1 MDYYISVCEYSSI
14 ETEPNQNRV
23 MRRAVAISV
32 WLVAALLPG
41 VTATV
46 ARADVERATVPMAL
60 QRVAEGVYLV
70 QGESAMGSALN
81 QGFVSNAGVVVT
93 DDGVLVVDALGTPA
107 LAHRLIEE
115 IAKVTA
121 QPVRIVVVT
130 HYHAD
135 HIYGL
140 QAFREAGARIMAHVG
155 ARSYIGSDTARLR
168 LQASRD
174 ELFPWIDERTRVV
187 EPDVW
192 IDGDTTLTLGG
203 TTVQVRH
210 VGPAH
215 TSEDLVVVLPAAG
228 VVFAGDLVFRG
239 RTPFVG
245 QADSGRWIESLDRLI
260 AAKPRVVVPGHGPA
274 ATDPERD
281 VVLTRDYLRHL
292 RVTMARAARELEPF
306 DEAYQKTDWSRFET
320 MPLFKQVNRM
330 NAYNTYL
337 LMEAQAPR

>member
-1 MDYYISVCEYSSI
+1 MRIFDYSI
-14 ETEPNQNRV
+14 LSEIRLRLRRV
-23 MRRAVAISV
+23 VGWAARVA
-32 WLVAALLPG
+32 VAALALAAMP
-41 VTATV
+41 AS
-46 ARADVERATVPMAL
+46 RADAERATVPMAL
-60 QRVAEGVYLV
+60 QRVADGVYFV

-81 QGFVSNAGVVVT
+81 QGFVSNAGVVVS
-93 DDGVLVVDALGTPA
+93 DDGVLVIDALGTPA
-107 LAHRLIEE
+107 LARRLIEE
-115 IAKVTA
+115 IAKVTT
-121 QPVRIVVVT
+121 QPVRTVVVT

-140 QAFREAGARIMAHVG
+140 QAFREAGARIVAHVG
-155 ARSYIGSDTARLR
+155 ARGYIGSDTARLR

-174 ELFPWIDERTRVV
+174 ELFPWIDERTQVV
-187 EPDVW
+187 EPDQWV
-192 IDGDTTLTLGG
+192 DSDLMLTLGS

-215 TSEDLVVVLPAAG
+215 TTEDLAVVLPAAG

-245 QADSGRWIESLDRLI
+245 QADSGRWIESLDQLI
-260 AAKPRVVVPGHGPA
+260 AARPRVVVPGHGPA

-281 VVLTRDYLRHL
+281 VALTRDYLKHL
-292 RVTMARAARELEPF
+292 RDTMGRAARDLEPF
-306 DEAYQKTDWSRFET
+306 DDAYAKTDWSRFEA

-337 LMEAQAPR
+337 LMEAQATK

>member
-1 MDYYISVCEYSSI
+1 MRIFNYSILSEI
-14 ETEPNQNRV
+14 RLRLRHVVGWAARV
-23 MRRAVAISV
+23 A
-32 WLVAALLPG
+32 VAALALAAMP
-41 VTATV
+41 AS
-46 ARADVERATVPMAL
+46 RADAERATVPMAL
-60 QRVAEGVYLV
+60 QRVADGVYFV

-81 QGFVSNAGVVVT
+81 QGFVSNAGVVVS
-93 DDGVLVVDALGTPA
+93 DDGVLVIDALGTPA
-107 LAHRLIEE
+107 LARRLIEE
-115 IAKVTA
+115 IAKVTT
-121 QPVRIVVVT
+121 QPVRTVVVT

-140 QAFREAGARIMAHVG
+140 QAFREAGARIVAHVG
-155 ARSYIGSDTARLR
+155 ARGYIGSDTARLR

-174 ELFPWIDERTRVV
+174 ELFPWIDERTQVV
-187 EPDVW
+187 EPDQWV
-192 IDGDTTLTLGG
+192 DSDLMLTLGS

-215 TSEDLVVVLPAAG
+215 TTEDLAVVLPSAG

-245 QADSGRWIESLDRLI
+245 QADSGRWIESLDQLI
-260 AAKPRVVVPGHGPA
+260 AARPRVVVPGHGPA

-281 VVLTRDYLRHL
+281 VALTRDYLKHL
-292 RVTMARAARELEPF
+292 RDTMGRAARDLEPF
-306 DEAYQKTDWSRFET
+306 DDAYAKTDWSRFEA

-337 LMEAQAPR
+337 LMEAQATK

>member
-1 MDYYISVCEYSSI
+1 MV
-14 ETEPNQNRV
+14 
-23 MRRAVAISV
+23 
-32 WLVAALLPG
+32 
-41 VTATV
+41 
-46 ARADVERATVPMAL
+46 L
-60 QRVAEGVYLV
+60 QRVADGVYFV
-70 QGESAMGSALN
+70 QGESALGSALN

-93 DDGVLVVDALGTPA
+93 DGGVLVVDALGTPA
-107 LAHRLIEE
+107 LARRLIDE
-115 IAKVTA
+115 IAKVTT
-121 QPVRIVVVT
+121 QPVRTVVVT

-140 QAFREAGARIMAHVG
+140 QAFQEAGARIVAHIG
-155 ARSYIGSDTARLR
+155 AREYIGSDTARLR

-192 IDGDTTLTLGG
+192 IDADATLTLGS
-203 TTVQVRH
+203 TIVQVRP

-215 TSEDLVVVLPAAG
+215 TPEDLAVVLPAAG

-245 QADSGRWIESLDRLI
+245 QADSRRWIESLDRLI
-260 AAKPRVVVPGHGPA
+260 AAGPRVVVPGHGPA
-274 ATDPERD
+274 SRNPAADLA
-281 VVLTRDYLRHL
+281 LTRDYLKHL
-292 RVTMARAARELEPF
+292 RDTMGRAAAELEPF
-306 DEAYQKTDWSRFET
+306 EEAYARTDWSRFEA

-337 LMEAQAPR
+337 LMEGQAGK

>member
-1 MDYYISVCEYSSI
+1 MRIFHYSSLR
-14 ETEPNQNRV
+14 QV
-23 MRRAVAISV
+23 ASSVRRRCVVGSAWLAACVLAAVAAP
-32 WLVAALLPG
+32 AA
-41 VTATV
+41 A
-46 ARADVERATVPMAL
+46 ADNERATVPMVL
-60 QRVAEGVYLV
+60 QRVADGVYFV
-70 QGESAMGSALN
+70 QGESALGSALN

-93 DDGVLVVDALGTPA
+93 DGGVLVVDALGTPA
-107 LAHRLIEE
+107 LARRLIEE
-115 IAKVTA
+115 IAKVTT
-121 QPVRIVVVT
+121 QPVRTVVVT

-140 QAFREAGARIMAHVG
+140 QAFQEAGARIVAHVG
-155 ARSYIGSDTARLR
+155 ARNYIGSDTARLR

-192 IDGDTTLTLGG
+192 IDADTTLTLGS
-203 TTVQVRH
+203 TVVQVRP

-215 TSEDLVVVLPAAG
+215 TPEDLAVVLPAAG

-245 QADSGRWIESLDRLI
+245 QADSRRWIESLDRLI
-260 AAKPRVVVPGHGPA
+260 AAAPRVVVPGHGPA
-274 ATDPERD
+274 SSDPAAD
-281 VVLTRDYLRHL
+281 LALTRDYLKHL
-292 RVTMARAARELEPF
+292 RDTMGRAAAELEPF
-306 DEAYQKTDWSRFET
+306 EEAYTRTDWSRFEA

-337 LMEAQAPR
+337 LMEGQAGK

>member
-1 MDYYISVCEYSSI
+1 
-14 ETEPNQNRV
+14 
-23 MRRAVAISV
+23 VA
-32 WLVAALLPG
+32 VAALALAAMP
-41 VTATV
+41 AS
-46 ARADVERATVPMAL
+46 RADAERATVPMAL
-60 QRVAEGVYLV
+60 QRVADGVYFV

-81 QGFVSNAGVVVT
+81 QGFVSNAGVVVS
-93 DDGVLVVDALGTPA
+93 DDGVLVIDALGTPA
-107 LAHRLIEE
+107 LARRLIEE
-115 IAKVTA
+115 IAKVTT
-121 QPVRIVVVT
+121 QPVRTVVVT

-140 QAFREAGARIMAHVG
+140 QAFREAGARIVAHVG
-155 ARSYIGSDTARLR
+155 ARGYIGSDTARLR

-174 ELFPWIDERTRVV
+174 ELFPWIDERTQVV
-187 EPDVW
+187 EPDQWV
-192 IDGDTTLTLGG
+192 DSDLMLTLGS

-215 TSEDLVVVLPAAG
+215 TTEDLAVVLPAAG

-245 QADSGRWIESLDRLI
+245 QADSGRWIESLDQLI
-260 AAKPRVVVPGHGPA
+260 AARPRVVVPGHGPA

-281 VVLTRDYLRHL
+281 VALTRDYLKHL
-292 RVTMARAARELEPF
+292 RDTMGRAARDLEPF
-306 DEAYQKTDWSRFET
+306 DDAYAKTDWSRFEA

-337 LMEAQAPR
+337 LMEAQATK

>member
-1 MDYYISVCEYSSI
+1 MRIFDYSI
-14 ETEPNQNRV
+14 LSEIRLRLRHVVGGAARV
-23 MRRAVAISV
+23 A
-32 WLVAALLPG
+32 VAALALAAMP
-41 VTATV
+41 AS
-46 ARADVERATVPMAL
+46 RADAERATVPMAL
-60 QRVAEGVYLV
+60 QRVADGVYFV

-81 QGFVSNAGVVVT
+81 QGFVSNAGVVVS
-93 DDGVLVVDALGTPA
+93 DDGVLVIDALGTPA
-107 LAHRLIEE
+107 LARRLIEE
-115 IAKVTA
+115 IAKVTT
-121 QPVRIVVVT
+121 QPVRTVVVT

-140 QAFREAGARIMAHVG
+140 QAFREAGARIVAHVG
-155 ARSYIGSDTARLR
+155 ARGYIGSDTARLR

-174 ELFPWIDERTRVV
+174 ELFPWIDERTQVV
-187 EPDVW
+187 EPDQWV
-192 IDGDTTLTLGG
+192 DSDLMLTLGS

-215 TSEDLVVVLPAAG
+215 TTEDLAVVLPAAG

-245 QADSGRWIESLDRLI
+245 QADSGRWIESLDQLI
-260 AAKPRVVVPGHGPA
+260 AARPRVVVPGHGPA

-281 VVLTRDYLRHL
+281 VALTRDYLKHL
-292 RVTMARAARELEPF
+292 RDTMGRAARDLEPF
-306 DEAYQKTDWSRFET
+306 DDAYAKTDWSRFEA

-337 LMEAQAPR
+337 LMEAQATK

>member
-1 MDYYISVCEYSSI
+1 
-14 ETEPNQNRV
+14 
-23 MRRAVAISV
+23 VA
-32 WLVAALLPG
+32 VAALALAAMP
-41 VTATV
+41 AS
-46 ARADVERATVPMAL
+46 RADAERATVPMAL
-60 QRVAEGVYLV
+60 QRVADGVYFV

-81 QGFVSNAGVVVT
+81 QGFVSNAGVVVS
-93 DDGVLVVDALGTPA
+93 DDGVLVIDALGTPA
-107 LAHRLIEE
+107 LARRLIEE
-115 IAKVTA
+115 IAKVTT
-121 QPVRIVVVT
+121 QPVRTVVVT

-140 QAFREAGARIMAHVG
+140 QAFREAGARIVAHVG
-155 ARSYIGSDTARLR
+155 ARGYIGSDTARLR

-174 ELFPWIDERTRVV
+174 ELFPWIDERTQVV
-187 EPDVW
+187 EPDQWV
-192 IDGDTTLTLGG
+192 DSDLTLTLGS

-215 TSEDLVVVLPAAG
+215 TTEDLAVVLPAAG

-245 QADSGRWIESLDRLI
+245 QADSGRWIESLDQLI
-260 AAKPRVVVPGHGPA
+260 AARPRVVVPGHGPA

-281 VVLTRDYLRHL
+281 VALTRDYLKHL
-292 RVTMARAARELEPF
+292 RDTMGRAARDLEPF
-306 DEAYQKTDWSRFET
+306 DDAYAKTDWSRFEA

-337 LMEAQAPR
+337 LMEAQATK

>member
-1 MDYYISVCEYSSI
+1 MRIFDYSI
-14 ETEPNQNRV
+14 LSEIRLRLRRV
-23 MRRAVAISV
+23 VGWAARVA
-32 WLVAALLPG
+32 VAALALAAMP
-41 VTATV
+41 AS
-46 ARADVERATVPMAL
+46 RADAERATVPMAL
-60 QRVAEGVYLV
+60 QRVADGVYFV

-81 QGFVSNAGVVVT
+81 QGFVSNAGVVVS
-93 DDGVLVVDALGTPA
+93 DDGVLVIDALGTPA
-107 LAHRLIEE
+107 LARRLIEE
-115 IAKVTA
+115 IAKVTT
-121 QPVRIVVVT
+121 QPVRTVVVT

-140 QAFREAGARIMAHVG
+140 QAFREAGARIVAHVG
-155 ARSYIGSDTARLR
+155 ARGYIGSDTARPR

-174 ELFPWIDERTRVV
+174 ELFPWIDERTQVV
-187 EPDVW
+187 EPDQWV
-192 IDGDTTLTLGG
+192 DSDLTLTLGS

-215 TSEDLVVVLPAAG
+215 TTEDLAVVLPAAG

-245 QADSGRWIESLDRLI
+245 QADSGRWIESLDQLI
-260 AAKPRVVVPGHGPA
+260 AARPRVVVPGHGPA

-281 VVLTRDYLRHL
+281 VALTRDYLKHL
-292 RVTMARAARELEPF
+292 RDTMGRAARDLEPF
-306 DEAYQKTDWSRFET
+306 DDAYAKTDWSRFEA

-337 LMEAQAPR
+337 LMEAQATK

>member
-1 MDYYISVCEYSSI
+1 MPAS
-14 ETEPNQNRV
+14 
-23 MRRAVAISV
+23 
-32 WLVAALLPG
+32 
-41 VTATV
+41 
-46 ARADVERATVPMAL
+46 RADAERATVPMAL
-60 QRVAEGVYLV
+60 QRVADGVYFV

-81 QGFVSNAGVVVT
+81 QGFVSNAGVVVS
-93 DDGVLVVDALGTPA
+93 DDGVLVIDALGTPA
-107 LAHRLIEE
+107 LARRLIEE
-115 IAKVTA
+115 IAKVTT
-121 QPVRIVVVT
+121 QPVRTVVVT

-140 QAFREAGARIMAHVG
+140 QAFREAGARIVAHVG
-155 ARSYIGSDTARLR
+155 ARGYIGSDTARLR

-174 ELFPWIDERTRVV
+174 ELFPWIDERTQVV
-187 EPDVW
+187 EPDQWV
-192 IDGDTTLTLGG
+192 DSDLTLTLGS

-215 TSEDLVVVLPAAG
+215 TTEDLAVVLPAAG

-245 QADSGRWIESLDRLI
+245 QADSGRWIESLDQLI
-260 AAKPRVVVPGHGPA
+260 AARPRVVVPGHGPA

-281 VVLTRDYLRHL
+281 VALTRDYLKHL
-292 RVTMARAARELEPF
+292 RDTMGRAARDLEPF
-306 DEAYQKTDWSRFET
+306 DDAYAKTDWSRFEA

-337 LMEAQAPR
+337 LMEAQATK